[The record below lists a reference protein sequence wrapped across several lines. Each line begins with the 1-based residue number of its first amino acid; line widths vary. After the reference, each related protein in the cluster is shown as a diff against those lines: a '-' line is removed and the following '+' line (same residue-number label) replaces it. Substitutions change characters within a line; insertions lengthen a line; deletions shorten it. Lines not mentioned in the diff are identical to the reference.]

1 MRTDWQAAQRRAAAQ
16 LDELVR
22 GLLAE
27 QGRRAWGAERGG
39 SWDIVAAPGEAAWRL
54 YHLVRPG
61 PADVYRYQ
69 ELGVRATIA
78 PNGELVAFQVDNGD
92 EFLALADTSAAGL
105 RRGLLHLLAKELPVR
120 EAAGPPFV
128 SVRGR
133 SPLGWLR
140 GHFRR

>member
-1 MRTDWQAAQRRAAAQ
+1 MRTDWQAAQRRAAAE

-27 QGRRAWGAERGG
+27 LGRRAWGAGRGG
-39 SWDIVAAPGEAAWRL
+39 SWEIVAAPGEAAWRL
-54 YHLVRPG
+54 Y
-61 PADVYRYQ
+61 
-69 ELGVRATIA
+69 A

-105 RRGLLHLLAKELPVR
+105 RRGLLHLLAKGLPVR
-120 EAAGPPFV
+120 EAARPPFV
-128 SVRGR
+128 SARGR

-140 GHFRR
+140 GLFRR